1 MIQKPLDKKIQDLNL
16 NTSPSEVDEVIQK
29 IQDLSDNPNLFSRN
43 RSAHEMLLG
52 SVKITRVTNNEE
64 QTAIIK
70 LIDFNQPTNNDFEVI
85 AQLSIQGAY
94 EKRRPDLV
102 VYLNGLPLVVI
113 ELKNPAD
120 EHATLEN
127 AYNQIQTYQSQIDD
141 LFTFNLVNVLSD
153 GAYTGV
159 GSITKVWR
167 ILAHARIGQIH
178 IYGVLCR

>member
-1 MIQKPLDKKIQDLNL
+1 MINENTIEQECKKWVVDLGYKITAANHLVVDKAIDTETLRQKIQDLNL
-16 NTSPSEVDEVIQK
+16 NTSPSEINEVIQK

-52 SVKITRVTNNEE
+52 GVKITRVINNEE

-113 ELKNPAD
+113 ELKK
-120 EHATLEN
+120 
-127 AYNQIQTYQSQIDD
+127 S
-141 LFTFNLVNVLSD
+141 
-153 GAYTGV
+153 
-159 GSITKVWR
+159 
-167 ILAHARIGQIH
+167 
-178 IYGVLCR
+178 CR